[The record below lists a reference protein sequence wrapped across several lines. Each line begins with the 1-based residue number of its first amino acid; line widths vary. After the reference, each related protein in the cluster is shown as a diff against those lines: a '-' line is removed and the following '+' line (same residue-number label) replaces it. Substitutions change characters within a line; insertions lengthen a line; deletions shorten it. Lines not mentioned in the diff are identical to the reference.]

1 MDRIDIFHVYRLGPT
16 WHQAIGWPVPKG
28 LLPSQ
33 HHVGLPSPPGR
44 MASLDTKAHDL
55 VSAMAGF
62 AAPAIGHTTTLA
74 DWHRPTIA
82 PMLAVDGGS

>member
-1 MDRIDIFHVYRLGPT
+1 MDRIDIFYAHRMGPT
-16 WHQAIGWPVPKG
+16 WHEAMGWPVPKG

-33 HHVGLPSPPGR
+33 HQVGRPSPPGR
-44 MASLDTKAHDL
+44 MASLDAKAHDL

-62 AAPAIGHTTTLA
+62 AAPAIGQTTLA
-74 DWHRPTIA
+74 DWYRPTIV